1 MSNQNEE
8 LNPFFA
14 GLARW
19 VIGHRAIT
27 IALAMLITTICMVR
41 LVTHPLI
48 LDNRPEVFEPKGSN
62 ATVVLSEL
70 REEFGRDDLF
80 LIIFEGDVFSLDFL
94 KRLQAV
100 HDEVAKVDMELEDP
114 IEEAADENSGDD
126 AFGEFGGDSEWGD
139 DEGGTIIDQ
148 VISLTGVRETR
159 ASPDGIVVGELMD
172 EWPTSETMA
181 AFKGRVVG
189 DSSFVNKIVDK
200 EGKRAVMAVR
210 TIELSEPDS
219 ARVYHL
225 LHDIL
230 DKHKAEGFSPL
241 MGGTP
246 SFTIRLNEINIMDMA
261 TTFLLSM
268 LVMVC
273 VMAYLFRHWVGILGP
288 LVVVQLSSIWTVALM
303 SFLGMSLN
311 YINSV
316 VTVFL
321 VSVAVGDAI
330 HIQSLYR
337 DKRRDGLSNEDA
349 IIHTLGCTGVPIFYT
364 SITTMIGLF
373 SFALASIKPVNE
385 LGVMGGCGVF
395 FAFLVSCTV
404 VPVLLTFN
412 KTSNL
417 GARDNP
423 ESGPIDKLLDLCNRA
438 SGAGPNGK
446 RNLRLSVVMGV
457 VIVAAGIASAPS
469 ILVTHDP
476 LMWFPDHFETK
487 RASDTLD
494 EYVGGASQM
503 SLLIEIKSD
512 LGIKDLEFM
521 KALEKFEAYIHA
533 YRDPH
538 YGDIVGNIT
547 SVLDIVRETN
557 RALHGGEQAFYKIP
571 DTPRE
576 LADVLFLF
584 ENAGP
589 DQLRRLATNDLRKTQ
604 VTMNL
609 KWLHGDEYRPLTD
622 YIEKGIEE
630 YMAPTSR
637 VRPTGLIYSVLS
649 TMGVLVIDLAKSFG
663 SAFFL
668 ITILLIL
675 LMKNLKI
682 GLVGMIPNLVPII
695 MAMGLMAVL
704 GIPLDGFT
712 ILVASIALGLCVD
725 DTIHFLH
732 HIRLEHQKTGDI
744 EEAIHT
750 SFKHSGRAIMATSA
764 ILILG
769 LAPCMTADLKA
780 IVWFGLVVCCTIF
793 FAVVADLILAPAV
806 IRILFRKKG

>member
-1 MSNQNEE
+1 MSNHDEE
-8 LNPFFA
+8 LNPFFT
-14 GLARW
+14 GLAKW
-19 VIGHRAIT
+19 VINHRWT
-27 IALAMLITTICMVR
+27 TMALAMLVTTICLVR
-41 LVTHPLI
+41 LVVNPLV

-80 LIIFEGDVFSLDFL
+80 LIVFEGDVFSLDFL
-94 KRLQAV
+94 KKLQTV
-100 HDEVAKVDMELEDP
+100 HDEVAALDMELEEP
-114 IEEAADENSGDD
+114 MEEAPAEAAADDG
-126 AFGEFGGDSEWGD
+126 FGEFGDDSEWGD

-148 VISLTGVRETR
+148 VVSLVGVRETR
-159 ASPDGIVVGELMD
+159 ASADGIVVGELMD
-172 EWPTSETMA
+172 DWPTAETMA
-181 AFKGRVVG
+181 AFKERVVN
-189 DSSFVNKIVDK
+189 DASFVNKVVDK

-210 TIELSEPDS
+210 TIEMGEPDS

-225 LHDIL
+225 IHDIL
-230 DKHKAEGFSPL
+230 DKHKTDGFVPL

-261 TTFLLSM
+261 RTFLLSM
-268 LVMVC
+268 LVMLV

-288 LVVVQLSSIWTVALM
+288 LVVVQLSSIWTIALM
-303 SFLGMSLN
+303 SFLGMTLN

-349 IIHTLGCTGVPIFYT
+349 IIHTLGITGVPIFYT

-404 VPVLLTFN
+404 VPALLTFN
-412 KTSNL
+412 KTGTL
-417 GARDNP
+417 GARENP
-423 ESGPIDKLLDLCNRA
+423 ESGPIDRLLDACNRA
-438 SGAGPNGK
+438 SGAGLNGK

-457 VIVAAGIASAPS
+457 ALVAGGLLSAPS

-487 RASDTLD
+487 KASDTLD

-503 SLLIEIKSD
+503 SLLIEIKSEQ
-512 LGIKDLEFM
+512 GIKDLEFI
-521 KALEKFEAYIHA
+521 KSLEKLEKYIHA

-557 RALHGGEQAFYKIP
+557 RALHGGDQAYYKIP

-609 KWLHGDEYRPLTD
+609 KWLHGNEYRPLTQ
-622 YIEKGIEE
+622 YIEKGIDEL
-630 YMAPTSR
+630 MADTAR

-675 LMKNLKI
+675 LMKNLRI

-695 MAMGLMAVL
+695 MAMGLMAIL

-732 HIRLEHQKTGDI
+732 HIRMEHLKTGDI
-744 EEAIHT
+744 EDAIHV

-764 ILILG
+764 ILIMG

-806 IRILFRKKG
+806 IRILFREK

>member
-1 MSNQNEE
+1 MSNHDEE
-8 LNPFFA
+8 LNPFFT
-14 GLARW
+14 GLAKW
-19 VIGHRAIT
+19 VIAHRWT
-27 IALAMLITTICMVR
+27 TMALAMLVTTICMVR
-41 LVTHPLI
+41 LVTNPLV

-80 LIIFEGDVFSLDFL
+80 LIVFEGDVFSLDFL
-94 KRLQAV
+94 KKLQTV
-100 HDEVAKVDMELEDP
+100 HDEVAALDMELEEP
-114 IEEAADENSGDD
+114 IEEAVPEQAADDGFGD
-126 AFGEFGGDSEWGD
+126 FGDDSEWGD

-148 VISLTGVRETR
+148 VVSLVGVRETR
-159 ASPDGIVVGELMD
+159 ASADGIVVGELMD
-172 EWPTSETMA
+172 DWPTAETMA
-181 AFKGRVVG
+181 AFKERVVS
-189 DSSFVNKIVDK
+189 DASFVNKVVDK

-210 TIELSEPDS
+210 TIEMSEPDS

-225 LHDIL
+225 IHDIL
-230 DKHKAEGFSPL
+230 DKYKTDGFVPL

-261 TTFLLSM
+261 RTFLLAM
-268 LVMVC
+268 LVMLV

-288 LVVVQLSSIWTVALM
+288 LVVVQLSSIWTIALM
-303 SFLGMSLN
+303 SFLGMTLN

-349 IIHTLGCTGVPIFYT
+349 IIHTLGITGVPIFYT

-404 VPVLLTFN
+404 VPALLTFN
-412 KTSNL
+412 KTGTL
-417 GARDNP
+417 GARENP

-457 VIVAAGIASAPS
+457 ALVAGGLLAAPT

-487 RASDTLD
+487 KASDTLD

-503 SLLIEIKSD
+503 SLLIEINSEQ
-512 LGIKDLEFM
+512 GIKDLEFM
-521 KALEKFEAYIHA
+521 KSLEKLEQYIHA

-557 RALHGGEQAFYKIP
+557 RALHGGDQAYYKIP

-584 ENAGP
+584 ENAWP

-622 YIEKGIEE
+622 YIEKGIDEL
-630 YMAPTSR
+630 MADTAR

-675 LMKNLKI
+675 LMKNL
-682 GLVGMIPNLVPII
+682 
-695 MAMGLMAVL
+695 
-704 GIPLDGFT
+704 
-712 ILVASIALGLCVD
+712 LC
-725 DTIHFLH
+725 
-732 HIRLEHQKTGDI
+732 IRLKD
-744 EEAIHT
+744 
-750 SFKHSGRAIMATSA
+750 FKCKR
-764 ILILG
+764 
-769 LAPCMTADLKA
+769 DLKNH
-780 IVWFGLVVCCTIF
+780 
-793 FAVVADLILAPAV
+793 
-806 IRILFRKKG
+806 